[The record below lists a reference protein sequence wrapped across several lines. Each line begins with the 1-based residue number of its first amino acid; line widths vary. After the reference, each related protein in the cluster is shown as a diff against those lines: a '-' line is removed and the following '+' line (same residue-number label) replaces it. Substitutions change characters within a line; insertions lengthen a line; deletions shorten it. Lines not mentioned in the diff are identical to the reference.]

1 MNYCPNCGTK
11 LNNANYCPNCGKKV
25 EKDAYVTTQMNTTQ
39 PSQPYL
45 QRQQQIHN
53 SPTNGFAI
61 AGFILSF
68 FFAILGLIF
77 SCIGLSKSKSMN
89 DSGRTLSIAGI
100 IISCLTMFFAFV
112 IFITVMSVSL

>member
-25 EKDAYVTTQMNTTQ
+25 EKDAYVTTQMNTMQ

-45 QRQQQIHN
+45 QPQQQIQN
-53 SPTNGFAI
+53 SATNEFAI
-61 AGFILSF
+61 VGFILSF
-68 FFAILGLIF
+68 FSILGLIF

-89 DSGRTLSIAGI
+89 GSGKTLSIAGI
-100 IISCLTMFFAFV
+100 FISCFTIFFALVVFV
-112 IFITVMSVSL
+112 TVMSVSH

>member
-45 QRQQQIHN
+45 QPQQQIQ
-53 SPTNGFAI
+53 SSETNEFAI
-61 AGFILSF
+61 VGFILSF
-68 FFAILGLIF
+68 FFG
-77 SCIGLSKSKSMN
+77 SVWKSGVAKS
-89 DSGRTLSIAGI
+89 
-100 IISCLTMFFAFV
+100 
-112 IFITVMSVSL
+112 